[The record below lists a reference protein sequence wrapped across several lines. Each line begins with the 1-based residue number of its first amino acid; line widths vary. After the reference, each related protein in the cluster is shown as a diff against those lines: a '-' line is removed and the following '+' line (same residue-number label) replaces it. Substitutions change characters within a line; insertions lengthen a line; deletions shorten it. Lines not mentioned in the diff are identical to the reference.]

1 MDAREHRL
9 AQNEVLFREVN
20 ERVGAMAHQLGPD
33 IPYEFFCECANAD
46 CTFRIT
52 LPPSVYESVR
62 ADPQQFLVLPLHYT
76 PEIEELVLEEEA
88 YWVVRKTGET
98 GEYVEHLDPRS
109 R

>member
-1 MDAREHRL
+1 MDARETRL

-20 ERVGAMAHQLGPD
+20 ERVGALAHQLGPD
-33 IPYEFFCECANAD
+33 APYEFLCECANAD

-52 LPPSVYESVR
+52 LAPSVYEHVR
-62 ADPQQFLVLPLHYT
+62 SDPQQFVVLPLHYT
-76 PEIEELVLEEEA
+76 PEIEKLVVEEEA
-88 YWVVRKTGET
+88 YWIVRKTGEA